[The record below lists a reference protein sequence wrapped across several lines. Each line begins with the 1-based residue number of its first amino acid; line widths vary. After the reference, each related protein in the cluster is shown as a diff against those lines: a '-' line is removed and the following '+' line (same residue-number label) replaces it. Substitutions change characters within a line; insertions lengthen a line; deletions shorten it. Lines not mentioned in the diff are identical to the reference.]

1 LVGLEDLD
9 PLLRCSGGLGGE
21 LCPTPIAFR
30 QNGRDHQDSVFGG
43 QQGGQEKGRFCS
55 TAFRLTFVPGK
66 ALADEFAQSCR

>member
-9 PLLRCSGGLGGE
+9 PLLSCGGSLRGK

-30 QNGRDHQDSVFGG
+30 QNRRDHQDRVFGC

-55 TAFRLTFVPGK
+55 TGFRLTFVPGK